1 MFSGWFWNKYLSVP
15 LGQFVSVYII
25 AAGNKERMILKFLIT
40 SSLTSNLMVRTLTLE
55 ILHIFRLPSLH
66 QSLLM
71 TSILFVK
78 RPFSFTLY
86 LCHSNHHFNDFFA
99 SWHILWVQLAGMYI
113 TNNTTYLKGCRL
125 LSLGGSSINK
135 SSISKFIWHD
145 NKPELFWQT
154 SNQMVEFMKRRNKAA
169 RQ

>member
-71 TSILFVK
+71 TSILFMK
-78 RPFSFTLY
+78 RPFSFTLS
-86 LCHSNHHFNDFFA
+86 LCHSTLKTLFFA
-99 SWHILWVQLAGMYI
+99 SWHILWEQLAGMYI
-113 TNNTTYLKGCRL
+113 TNNITYLKGCWL

-135 SSISKFIWHD
+135 SSIVKFIWHE
-145 NKPELFWQT
+145 NKPELFWQA
-154 SNQMVEFMKRRNKAA
+154 SNQMVGFVKRRNKAA